1 MIKKFSGIFL
11 LFAMLLSGCAYN
23 GAIKPDFYNVDE
35 PTHKIPLNIVLV
47 QSDSIKTN
55 KIGANSAGYSV
66 NITTHPGLIN
76 SVKTSFDSFF
86 QNVKIVDVASGNVG
100 ANIVVLIEYDHKL
113 VARNLWNGDH
123 AFKTT
128 MTLLLKDPIT
138 LETIETYTDEQM
150 LRYTPSTTETII
162 DVITGASLYLLSP
175 ITIPMRT
182 DALGKHIERLTEDD
196 ISQHIGILG
205 AKISSDSKII
215 RLVNRL

>member
-11 LFAMLLSGCAYN
+11 LFVMLLSGCAYN
-23 GAIKPDFYNVDE
+23 GAIKPDFYNVDVT
-35 PTHKIPLNIVLV
+35 THKIPLNVVLV

-55 KIGANSAGYSV
+55 MAGTNSAGYSV
-66 NITTHPGLIN
+66 NIATHPGLIN

-100 ANIVVLIEYDHKL
+100 ANIVVLIEYDQKL

-138 LETIETYTDEQM
+138 LETIETYIDEQM

-162 DVITGASLYLLSP
+162 DVITGASLFLLSP

-182 DALGKHIERLTEDD
+182 YALGKQNERLTEED
-196 ISQHIGILG
+196 ISKHIGILG

-215 RLVNRL
+215 RLAL